1 MLLRP
6 LPILMTLAALCVCG
20 CATYRERPI
29 DLAATDAAWRT
40 RHQQGEAVSAF
51 ARTLEERGAAVP
63 TRIAFDDGID
73 LAEAEILVLLWNPAL
88 RHARAQAGITSAE
101 AAHAGRWEAPELGI
115 DALRALES
123 VAKPWTLATSLSL
136 TLPLSGRLGL
146 EREHARLLAAAD
158 RSTLLT
164 HEWSTLAVLRDAWI
178 AWSAVSV
185 ERLQAQAFA
194 EDTARLDATAERL
207 RAAGELSVVAARAV
221 RIANLKAAL
230 TARELTAETE
240 RQRLGLLALMGFAPD
255 APLRLHPALRLAED
269 LMQRLG
275 DEQVADDGR
284 LRSALAAHQAAEAKL
299 RLEVRRQYPDLRLG
313 LGYEDDRGDRS
324 LGPVI
329 GFTLPLWNSNASA
342 IAGADAGRDA
352 TAAEVDA
359 AYTAAIHDRA
369 QARLVVDDR
378 RARLAEVERA
388 LVPLIDAQLIDAQRL
403 ADLGDLDVALL
414 LEVLDAAWSTRR
426 DLVRLRADLA
436 LAHNR
441 LITLSLPAWMTQNPE
456 KTTEGAEGAED
467 VK

>member
-6 LPILMTLAALCVCG
+6 LPILMTLAALCVSG
-20 CATYRERPI
+20 CATYRERPV

-40 RHQQGEAVSAF
+40 RQHQGEAVSAF
-51 ARTLEERGAAVP
+51 ARSLEERGAAVP
-63 TRIAFDDGID
+63 ARVAIDDGID
-73 LAEAEILVLLWNPAL
+73 LAEAEVLVLLWNPDL
-88 RHARAQAGITSAE
+88 RRARAQAGITDAE
-101 AAHAGRWEAPELGI
+101 AAYAGRLETPEIGI

-146 EREHARLLAAAD
+146 EREHARRLAAAD
-158 RSTLLT
+158 RLTLLT
-164 HEWSTLAVLRDAWI
+164 QEWSTLAVLRDAWI
-178 AWSAVSV
+178 TWSAVSV

-207 RAAGELSVVAARAV
+207 RAAGELSVVEARAV
-221 RIANLKAAL
+221 RIASLKAGL
-230 TARELTAETE
+230 TAHELTTEAE

-255 APLRLHPALRLAED
+255 APPMLHPALRLAED

-284 LRSALAAHQAAEAKL
+284 LRHALAAHQVAEAKL
-299 RLEVRRQYPDLRLG
+299 RLEIRRQYPDLRLG
-313 LGYEDDRGDRS
+313 VGYEDDRGDRS

-329 GFTLPLWNSNASA
+329 GFTLPLWNSNAAA

-369 QARLVVDDR
+369 QARLVVVDR
-378 RARLAEVERA
+378 RTRLAEVERA
-388 LVPLIDAQLIDAQRL
+388 LVPLIDAQLVDAQRL

-414 LEVLDAAWSTRR
+414 LEVLDAVWSTKR

-441 LITLSLPAWMTQNPE
+441 LIALSLPAWMTGTAV
-456 KTTEGAEGAED
+456 KTEGEGP
-467 VK
+467 